1 MKPTQYSVI
10 IHSGMRK
17 LGLSPLDYLVM
28 CYMYNTRG
36 DDGYFRIVKSEIR
49 DEFGLSY
56 AGCDKIEKRLIEKGW
71 IIADEKSEK
80 RFRYKPCQDF
90 IKYCTTDR
98 VEVYDMKGN
107 SFIEVLRKA
116 DPE

>member
-1 MKPTQYSVI
+1 MKQTQYSII

-28 CYMYNTRG
+28 CYVYNSRG
-36 DDGYFRIVKSEIR
+36 DDGYFRMVKSEIR

-71 IIADEKSEK
+71 IIADESET
-80 RFRYKPCQDF
+80 RFRYKACEDF
-90 IKYCTTDR
+90 VKYCTTN
-98 VEVYDMKGN
+98 K
-107 SFIEVLRKA
+107 IELFDLGANTLIQVLRKE
-116 DPE
+116 DQE